1 MSLWEPARSEPDLG
15 GGRRTRAVRHL
26 PEPSKFWIA
35 YSPRS
40 WRCAGDP
47 YTNLA
52 TGRLGSAHGAKELP
66 AFDVKGM
73 DDLLYLPPVVEGLR
87 DQREELA
94 EALVKASSPVLVQR
108 SPGDPP
114 GNDTRDVYDLL
125 APLLSHEVE
134 RLALVPEG
142 ATAVWPLIAG
152 VTDHPEL
159 WDEGCALLSEA
170 GAECVQPVLLELSA
184 LERRRLAEGR
194 GDEVFD
200 ALFHGPE
207 PSEQAFARY
216 ADQHQLKIFMV
227 RKLLGGVPRVLNNRR
242 LAADLALAG
251 ELWMRLGRSMSGG
264 QGLFR
269 ASRGAESTHQ
279 DLVALAREK
288 NLRVMNWLDL
298 KSVEMVRDLVL
309 EGSSELLESL
319 LAEYLGR
326 EPDGDSAAQS

>member
-1 MSLWEPARSEPDLG
+1 MTLWEPAGSETDLG

-40 WRCAGDP
+40 WRCASEPFTD
-47 YTNLA
+47 LA
-52 TGRLGSAHGAKELP
+52 TGRLGAAHGAKEIP
-66 AFDVKGM
+66 TFDVKDV
-73 DDLLYLPPVVEGLR
+73 DDLLYLPPVGKKLR
-87 DQREELA
+87 KPREKLA
-94 EALVKASSPVLVQR
+94 EALVKATCPVLVQR

-114 GNDTRDVYDLL
+114 GRSTRDVYDLL
-125 APLLSHEVE
+125 SPLLSQDVE
-134 RLALVPEG
+134 RLALVPKG

-159 WDEGCALLSEA
+159 WDEGCSLLAEA

-184 LERRRLAEGR
+184 VERRRLAEGR
-194 GDEVFD
+194 GDDVFD

-207 PSEQAFARY
+207 PSERAFSRY
-216 ADQHQLKIFMV
+216 ADRHQLKIFMV
-227 RKLLGGVPRVLNNRR
+227 RRPLGGQPRVLNNRR

-264 QGLFR
+264 QALLR

-298 KSVEMVRDLVL
+298 KSMEMVRDLVL

-319 LAEYLGR
+319 LDEYLGR
-326 EPDGDSAAQS
+326 EADAEPTP